1 MRVSHNFINKI
12 WEQNDQ
18 YFQFQY
24 EEFRTF
30 GARLKKWRELNG
42 ISQKEMAEA
51 IYSYRKKLGL
61 ENDDISKEKI
71 DEMKVKWK
79 PYKITKKQ
87 IVSIYEL
94 L

>member
-1 MRVSHNFINKI
+1 MASRKAFIKMG
-12 WEQNDQ
+12 EG
-18 YFQFQY
+18 
-24 EEFRTF
+24 
-30 GARLKKWRELNG
+30 GAQPN
-42 ISQKEMAEA
+42 
-51 IYSYRKKLGL
+51 
-61 ENDDISKEKI
+61 ISKEKI